1 MRYEVRISY
10 REVVTRMCKKK
21 KVVREETE
29 RDIQILQQDMPRKCG
44 N

>member
-1 MRYEVRISY
+1 VGISC
-10 REVVTRMCKKK
+10 REECKLLQECVKKK

-29 RDIQILQQDMPRKCG
+29 RDIQILQQDMARKCG